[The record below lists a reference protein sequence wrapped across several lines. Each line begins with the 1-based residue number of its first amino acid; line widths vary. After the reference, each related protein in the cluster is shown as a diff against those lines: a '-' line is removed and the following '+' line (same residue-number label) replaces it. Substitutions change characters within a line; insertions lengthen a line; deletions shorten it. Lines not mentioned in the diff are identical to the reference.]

1 MKSIRIGN
9 DIRIE
14 WPIVLSGDVSKLQDL
29 DLTVEV
35 RPSAKII
42 DTHNYADEIRNND
55 NKRLLFEKHETTVMM
70 NGGLECRRDIG
81 DGKEHCRPRPPRP
94 CPPRPI
100 PPAPVKLPYHIE
112 DNTLI
117 AMWTAD
123 RQFATGDYD
132 IILYAHKNEGGQAVC
147 DQYRFVRLVSHT
159 AQADAPDDSGI
170 EAVIAMQPVTLELSG
185 LSAYEV
191 AVINGFQGTEEEW
204 LASLKKPAEDAAEE
218 LKQEIEQF
226 KEDTKEELQADIKA
240 LGYYEDNPEFI
251 RAYTDAEGKFLWG
264 IRIDGSIEWA
274 KGVPTP
280 VQNALKEL
288 ADKIKDLGGDKIEEV
303 ETALNEKIEALQDAI
318 DVINASLKTL
328 TDTFSYQDNPEF
340 VNVVTDA
347 EGKVLFGIK
356 EDGKPYFPKNET
368 YSVESNQE
376 FLAAWLDAA
385 GHVLFGLRQ
394 DGSTYVAKADFLDKI
409 EEIRQLLE
417 DNGIGDDELKQ
428 RVEALEETFTIIS
441 NDEWL
446 HAVVDAEGKLLFG
459 IKAEN
464 GEVVIP
470 KQDTYKVVSN
480 DEWLAAWLDADN
492 KVLFGVKADGTFW
505 AAKSNFAGGGNYDE
519 QIAEINET
527 LQQVQDQLKDI
538 DTSGVANTIFSVIDD
553 AEERLAVTTDKD
565 ERVISYRDKDGV
577 LHENKGIDTPKYYQN
592 GKEKNFV
599 ENLTDLEDVSNHNT
613 PNLLI
618 ASEMQKTFNDGVN
631 SFTPPNEGY
640 EMSNPIECQA
650 GDWFTRTGTATG
662 MVVVTDE
669 NDKNGT
675 RLFNADGTT
684 LGNTFQ
690 IPTDM
695 TWVRFIRMAAE
706 VVGAESGSVVICKGK
721 NAFNGDNRG
730 DFLTID
736 KLRLQTAN
744 IPKDIKYLK
753 SSDGKYWELYVDDSH
768 TLQIREIDPNI
779 ITDLPADFPIYNIS
793 GNFGETFDT
802 WISCTPPYLI
812 ERNANGV
819 INFYKATNDV
829 VGYGEFKK
837 VLNSGGLVRYAR
849 AYEYGV
855 YLGPQG
861 ENQLTIYDE
870 DFNVVDT
877 GIGGISGYVDSHDFV
892 YFDDNHVAVFRAINK
907 EGSITIPYGD
917 NSNKQFTGMLR
928 YFSISEL
935 KKTNG
940 EWSKIG
946 EFNMLNYPRLFTDI
960 FGSMSENSTLEV
972 HPNTLFIDYDGNY
985 VVNLRNNDSFIK
997 IRRKEETDGSVTIGS
1012 KTYNYDEAIIGR
1024 VGGKYNAGYIDS
1036 KRVLEEEFTFTD
1048 VPTTL
1053 TDRSTDEQPEWK
1065 WYHAH
1070 DVSYW
1075 GKKTINDVEYPTYL
1089 LFDNNMWTNNNET
1102 TNYIDINPRNNY
1114 QNNPTANNESAF
1126 VDNKSDSG
1134 GAYDTHMVSRVVQLS
1149 IDWENHLIKDYRIYV
1164 IPKKYSYT
1172 RSGAQM
1178 LEEGVLLI
1186 NWTDAHECGLYD
1198 FNDEQTQVQNHTY
1211 TNGKELWHVANH
1223 NSYRVHCMNNNIN

>member
-251 RAYTDAEGKFLWG
+251 RVYTDAEGKFLWG

-280 VQNALKEL
+280 IKAALKEL

-347 EGKVLFGIK
+347 DGKVLFGIK
-356 EDGKPYFPKNET
+356 ADGKPFFPKNEV

-394 DGSTYVAKADFLDKI
+394 DGSTYVAKADFLTKI
-409 EEIRQLLE
+409 EEITKLLDENSIKDEEIAAQVKQLQ
-417 DNGIGDDELKQ
+417 D
-428 RVEALEETFTIIS
+428 TFSIVS

-464 GEVVIP
+464 GEVVMP
-470 KQDTYKVVSN
+470 KQDMYKVVKN
-480 DEWLAAWLDADN
+480 DEWLAAWLDSQDRI
-492 KVLFGVKADGTFW
+492 LFGVKADGTFW

-519 QIAEINET
+519 QIAELNEEI
-527 LQQVQDQLKDI
+527 QQVKDQIEATASD
-538 DTSGVANTIFSVIDD
+538 VFSVIDD

-577 LHENKGIDTPKYYQN
+577 LHENKGIDTSKYYLN
-592 GKEKNFV
+592 GEEKKFV
-599 ENLTDLEDVSNHNT
+599 DNLTDLEGVSDHNT
-613 PNLLI
+613 PNLLV
-618 ASEMQKTFNDGVN
+618 ASEMQKTFNDGTN
-631 SFTPPNEGY
+631 SFTPPNAGY

-675 RLFNADGTT
+675 RLFNTDGTT
-684 LGNTFQ
+684 LGSTFQ
-690 IPTDM
+690 IPEDM
-695 TWVRFIRMAAE
+695 TWVRYIRMAAE
-706 VVGAESGSVVICKGK
+706 VNGANDGTVVICKGK
-721 NAFNGDNRG
+721 KAYIGDNMG
-730 DFLTID
+730 DFVTFD
-736 KLRLQTAN
+736 KFRLQENN
-744 IPKDIKYLK
+744 IPKNIKYLQT
-753 SSDGKYWELYVDDSH
+753 SDGRYWELYVNETDF
-768 TLQIREIDPNI
+768 TLKIREIDPDI
-779 ITDLPADFPIYNIS
+779 ITNLPSDFKPWTLT
-793 GNFGETFDT
+793 GTFDGKFDRMC
-802 WISCTPPYLI
+802 IPNNNYLI
-812 ERNANGV
+812 EIKASGVVKYKYVGNIVNGNYSNFEHFYQAGVDRYGFMFLDSENTIGKKFTLFDENLNIIDTNIGRDGYNTTTADLHDFIYIDDRHILLFHGIGGEINVPGYGSAITISGFRITELKKGDNAWS
-819 INFYKATNDV
+819 V
-829 VGYGEFKK
+829 VGSF
-837 VLNSGGLVRYAR
+837 NSLDYPQLETDAFGD
-849 AYEYGV
+849 
-855 YLGPQG
+855 LG
-861 ENQLTIYDE
+861 
-870 DFNVVDT
+870 NVVDAHINT
-877 GIGGISGYVDSHDFV
+877 LGLDY
-892 YFDDNHVAVFRAINK
+892 DNNIIVNCRNWDCWI
-907 EGSITIPYGD
+907 
-917 NSNKQFTGMLR
+917 
-928 YFSISEL
+928 
-935 KKTNG
+935 
-940 EWSKIG
+940 KIK
-946 EFNMLNYPRLFTDI
+946 RT
-960 FGSMSENSTLEV
+960 ENS
-972 HPNTLFIDYDGNY
+972 DGT
-985 VVNLRNNDSFIK
+985 VI
-997 IRRKEETDGSVTIGS
+997 IGS
-1012 KTYNYDEAIIGR
+1012 KTLDYDEAIIGR
-1024 VGGKYNAGYIDS
+1024 VGGRHNSAYIDS
-1036 KRVLEEEFTFTD
+1036 KRVLNDGFSFTD
-1048 VPTTL
+1048 TPASL
-1053 TDRSTDEQPEWK
+1053 TEVSDDAWEEWQ
-1065 WYHAH
+1065 WFHCH
-1070 DVSYW
+1070 DVKYW
-1075 GKKTINDVEYPTYL
+1075 GMKQINGKQYPTYT
-1089 LFDNNMWTNNNET
+1089 LFDNNYWTRNTFLSGQYNVINKNNNKS
-1102 TNYIDINPRNNY
+1102 INS
-1114 QNNPTANNESAF
+1114 QG
-1126 VDNKSDSG
+1126 D
-1134 GAYDTHMVSRVVQLS
+1134 GAYYSSSKDGDSNYAQYTHSRVIQVS
-1149 IDWENHLIKDYRIYV
+1149 IDWENHKIIDYRVYY
-1164 IPKKYSYT
+1164 IPKMYTQQAGGATMYDEGIISISYAQAGEFGLWDFTTGETEVSGHVYKGAKQLFLGKY
-1172 RSGAQM
+1172 
-1178 LEEGVLLI
+1178 
-1186 NWTDAHECGLYD
+1186 D
-1198 FNDEQTQVQNHTY
+1198 TQVST
-1211 TNGKELWHVANH
+1211 
-1223 NSYRVHCMNNNIN
+1223 YRVNTYKLNV

>member
-264 IRIDGSIEWA
+264 IRVDGSIEWA

-288 ADKIKDLGGDKIEEV
+288 ADKIKDLGGDKIEEI
-303 ETALNEKIEALQDAI
+303 ETTLNEKIEALQDAI

-356 EDGKPYFPKNET
+356 EDGKPYFPKNT
-368 YSVESNQE
+368 MYSVESNQE

-446 HAVVDAEGKLLFG
+446 HAIVDAEGKLLFG

-464 GEVVIP
+464 GEVVMS

-480 DEWLAAWLDADN
+480 DEWLAAWLDATN
-492 KVLFGVKADGTFW
+492 KILFGVKADGTFW
-505 AAKSNFAGGGNYDE
+505 AAKSNYDE
-519 QIAEINET
+519 QIAQITEYLSSIEDVEDRSEIT
-527 LQQVQDQLKDI
+527 L
-538 DTSGVANTIFSVIDD
+538 D
-553 AEERLAVTTDKD
+553 AEDRILA
-565 ERVISYRDKDGV
+565 YRDKDGIR
-577 LHENKGIDTPKYYQN
+577 HESKLDVDKIYQN
-592 GKEKNFV
+592 GKEVGELASK
-599 ENLTDLEDVSNHNT
+599 EDVGNVTINASDIPIAELDGVQDHSL
-613 PNLLI
+613 PNLFD
-618 ASEMQKTFNDGVN
+618 KTRTRAWDSDFADKVFAKIGRKTANTGC
-631 SFTPPNEGY
+631 Y
-640 EMSNPIECQA
+640 SNNIEA
-650 GDWFTRTGTATG
+650 KEGDWFTRNDFGTGI
-662 MVVVTDE
+662 VVALDE
-669 NDKNGT
+669 NEDILGDVA
-675 RLFNADGTT
+675 NAAYQPTIQIVPSDPSKYDFSKMKYVVFVVMVDSIDSEIITKAKYVSDG
-684 LGNTFQ
+684 
-690 IPTDM
+690 
-695 TWVRFIRMAAE
+695 A
-706 VVGAESGSVVICKGK
+706 
-721 NAFNGDNRG
+721 GDYI
-730 DFLTID
+730 TVP
-736 KLRLQTAN
+736 KLRIESVNVLRTMEVFF
-744 IPKDIKYLK
+744 P
-753 SSDGKYWELYVDDSH
+753 STSGKYYKLQVDDSVP
-768 TLQIREIDPNI
+768 TNLKLNFLEQEGIPTSN
-779 ITDLPADFPIYNIS
+779 LPEDFPYYECSGDFSEYLDGLVMCPIRNVADYLVELTPQNLVRRYFKKRVNCPRILKEGNIWYYYGVDNELNASTGKLNIYKAD
-793 GNFGETFDT
+793 GETFIPVHENLGGGANRDLLLEPHDCLVISVNPLHYIYQRYVSNQYTKVNSQQKRVTALHVGEVYEDT
-802 WISCTPPYLI
+802 LLWEWHSEDYGDLWIDSHVQGDNADYLHNNTI
-812 ERNANGV
+812 GLDTEGNVTLNNKQANQILVLERTWHEESHTASFGD
-819 INFYKATNDV
+819 IKW
-829 VGYGEFKK
+829 K
-837 VLNSGGLVRYAR
+837 
-849 AYEYGV
+849 
-855 YLGPQG
+855 
-861 ENQLTIYDE
+861 
-870 DFNVVDT
+870 
-877 GIGGISGYVDSHDFV
+877 IGGNRTHSGWDVSNRIKTTTEQQWAEPHDAICGS
-892 YFDDNHVAVFRAINK
+892 DNVWHMYDNRTTSTEAARILEFEIDEEQKTLKNFK
-907 EGSITIPYGD
+907 SYTFENYGGRT
-917 NSNKQFTGMLR
+917 Q
-928 YFSISEL
+928 
-935 KKTNG
+935 
-940 EWSKIG
+940 
-946 EFNMLNYPRLFTDI
+946 
-960 FGSMSENSTLEV
+960 
-972 HPNTLFIDYDGNY
+972 
-985 VVNLRNNDSFIK
+985 
-997 IRRKEETDGSVTIGS
+997 GSVQKLAEGIYLVS
-1012 KTYNYDEAIIGR
+1012 W
-1024 VGGKYNAGYIDS
+1024 GGERRGNSPAAGI
-1036 KRVLEEEFTFTD
+1036 
-1048 VPTTL
+1048 
-1053 TDRSTDEQPEWK
+1053 
-1065 WYHAH
+1065 
-1070 DVSYW
+1070 
-1075 GKKTINDVEYPTYL
+1075 
-1089 LFDNNMWTNNNET
+1089 
-1102 TNYIDINPRNNY
+1102 
-1114 QNNPTANNESAF
+1114 
-1126 VDNKSDSG
+1126 
-1134 GAYDTHMVSRVVQLS
+1134 
-1149 IDWENHLIKDYRIYV
+1149 
-1164 IPKKYSYT
+1164 
-1172 RSGAQM
+1172 
-1178 LEEGVLLI
+1178 
-1186 NWTDAHECGLYD
+1186 YD
-1198 FNDEQTQVQNHTY
+1198 FNQNKMIWEIRLDM
-1211 TNGKELWHVANH
+1211 NGSSL
-1223 NSYRVHCMNNNIN
+1223 YRVYGIPKGQG

>member
-264 IRIDGSIEWA
+264 IRVDGSIEWA

-376 FLAAWLDAA
+376 FLAAWLDSA

-428 RVEALEETFTIIS
+428 RVEALEDTFS
-441 NDEWL
+441 HQENEEF
-446 HAVVDAEGKLLFG
+446 AYVVTDNEGKVLEATQADGKKYFPKQALLDKYDDVEGRTEITLDAE
-459 IKAEN
+459 
-464 GEVVIP
+464 
-470 KQDTYKVVSN
+470 
-480 DEWLAAWLDADN
+480 N
-492 KVLFGVKADGTFW
+492 KVLA
-505 AAKSNFAGGGNYDE
+505 
-519 QIAEINET
+519 
-527 LQQVQDQLKDI
+527 
-538 DTSGVANTIFSVIDD
+538 
-553 AEERLAVTTDKD
+553 
-565 ERVISYRDKDGV
+565 YRDKEGIK
-577 LHENKGIDTPKYYQN
+577 HEEKLALNEVYDKDNNKI
-592 GKEKNFV
+592 
-599 ENLTDLEDVSNHNT
+599 NLATKEDVKNVTVDPSSINISELKGVSDHNT

-618 ASEMQKTFNDGVN
+618 PSEMQKTFNDGTN

-684 LGNTFQ
+684 LANTFQ

-695 TWVRFIRMAAE
+695 TWVRYVRMAALRS
-706 VVGAESGSVVICKGK
+706 GAEDGSVVICKGK
-721 NAFNGDNRG
+721 EAYTGNNRG
-730 DFLTID
+730 DFLTVD
-736 KLRLQTAN
+736 NLRVQAFNL
-744 IPKDIKYLK
+744 PKDLKYLK
-753 SSDGKYWELYVDDSH
+753 SSDGKYWELYVDNSH
-768 TLQIREIDPNI
+768 VLQIREIDPDI
-779 ITDLPADFPIYNIS
+779 ITELPSDWIEFVEVRGDFSDFADRIDIKNNLF
-793 GNFGETFDT
+793 
-802 WISCTPPYLI
+802 LI
-812 ERNANGV
+812 EIQKNGGVVKYLPFTQYGLSESYANFEH
-819 INFYKATNDV
+819 FYTSSSEDRYVVTFTN
-829 VGYGEFKK
+829 
-837 VLNSGGLVRYAR
+837 R
-849 AYEYGV
+849 AA
-855 YLGPQG
+855 
-861 ENQLTIYDE
+861 NQLKGLTIFDG
-870 DFNVVDT
+870 DFNVIST
-877 GIGGISGYVDSHDFV
+877 GIGINNDPHDFC
-892 YFDDNHVAVFRAINK
+892 YISDDDVIIFANITNEV
-907 EGSITIPYGD
+907 SIPGD
-917 NSNKQFTGMLR
+917 TQDKRSIIGTLISEYKKIHGVWQVVGTFNSND
-928 YFSISEL
+928 
-935 KKTNG
+935 
-940 EWSKIG
+940 
-946 EFNMLNYPRLFTDI
+946 YPRLATDAL
-960 FGSMSENSTLEV
+960 GDLSTDAISS
-972 HPNTLFIDYDGNY
+972 HQNTLKLDYDGNLLL
-985 VVNLRNNDSFIK
+985 NLRNYNSFIK
-997 IRRKEETDGSVTIGS
+997 IKRSVNDDGTITIGS
-1012 KTYNYDEAIIGR
+1012 KTLDYNEAIIGR
-1024 VGGKYNAGYIDS
+1024 VGGHHNSGYIDD
-1036 KRVLEEEFTFTD
+1036 KRVLNDGFSFTD
-1048 VPTTL
+1048 SPASL
-1053 TDRSTDEQPEWK
+1053 IDISSDICEEWQFFGE
-1065 WYHAH
+1065 H
-1070 DVSYW
+1070 DTSYW
-1075 GKKTINDVEYPTYL
+1075 GMKEIEGENYPTYTI
-1089 LFDNNMWTNNNET
+1089 FDNNRWTGSAGTNNYNIR
-1102 TNYIDINPRNNY
+1102 NQRNNISINPNGNEDYSYNRTKGTSDENY
-1114 QNNPTANNESAF
+1114 
-1126 VDNKSDSG
+1126 KK
-1134 GAYDTHMVSRVVQLS
+1134 YMLSRVVQLS
-1149 IDWENHLIKDYRIYV
+1149 IDWDNHLIKDYRVYIL
-1164 IPKKYSYT
+1164 PEMYSAEMG
-1172 RSGAQM
+1172 SVKM
-1178 LEEGVLLI
+1178 LDEGVLCI
-1186 NWTDAHECGLYD
+1186 SYSNSFKIGIWDFTTEETDISGHI
-1198 FNDEQTQVQNHTY
+1198 Y
-1211 TNGKELWHVANH
+1211 TNAKEVFYLDNTGGGNLYRANP
-1223 NSYRVHCMNNNIN
+1223 YKINN